1 MLGEKIR
8 NTRKNKGLKLGEL
21 AAITE
26 LSSSYI
32 SQLERGLIEPSLTS
46 LRKIS
51 NALNIPIYLLM
62 DDISKDNPVVKR
74 DERVK
79 MFFPNSNVSYEL
91 MTSIENGEK
100 NGASMLVAKFSI
112 RPKSSELDE
121 FSIHDAEE
129 ILILAKGVI
138 EVSMGNESYEMHP
151 GDTIYIMS
159 NIPHKISNVGES
171 FAEGYY
177 IVSPPALN
185 NL

>member
-21 AAITE
+21 AEITD

-62 DDISKDNPVVKR
+62 DDISKDSPVVKR
-74 DERVK
+74 EERVK
-79 MFFPNSNVSYEL
+79 MFFPNSSVSYEL

-100 NGASMLVAKFSI
+100 HGASMLVARFSI
-112 RPKSSELDE
+112 RPKSAELDE

-129 ILILAKGVI
+129 VLILAKGTI
-138 EVSMGNESYEMHP
+138 EVTMGNDVYVLNP

-159 NIPHKISNVGES
+159 NIPHKITNIGET

-177 IVSPPALN
+177 IVSPPALV

>member
-8 NTRKNKGLKLGEL
+8 NTRKNKGYKLGDL
-21 AAITE
+21 AEITQ

-62 DDISKDNPVVKR
+62 DDVKKNNPVVRR

-79 MFFPNSNVSYEL
+79 IFFPNSAVSYEL
-91 MTSIENGEK
+91 MTSMENGEK
-100 NGASMLVAKFSI
+100 HGAKMLAAKFSI
-112 RPKSSELDE
+112 RPQSTDMDE
-121 FSIHDAEE
+121 FTIHDAEE
-129 ILILAKGVI
+129 ILILMKGII
-138 EVSMGNESYEMHP
+138 EVTMGNDVYVLNP

-159 NIPHKISNVGES
+159 NIPHKVSNIGES

-177 IVSPPALN
+177 IVTPPGLN

>member
-8 NTRKNKGLKLGEL
+8 NARKSKGLKIGYL
-21 AAITE
+21 AEMTD

-62 DDISKDNPVVKR
+62 EDIKKDNPVVRK

-79 MFFPNSNVSYEL
+79 MFFPNSAVSYEL
-91 MTSIENGEK
+91 MTSVENGEK
-100 NGASMLVAKFSI
+100 YGAKMLVAKFI
-112 RPKSSELDE
+112 LKPQKSDTEE
-121 FSIHDAEE
+121 FSIHEAEE
-129 ILILAKGVI
+129 VLVLAKGSI
-138 EVSMGNESYEMHP
+138 EVILGTDSYILNP
-151 GDTIYIMS
+151 GDTVYIMS
-159 NIPHKISNVGES
+159 NVPHKIINIGDTH
-171 FAEGYY
+171 AEGYY
-177 IVSPPALN
+177 IVSPPKIN

>member
-1 MLGEKIR
+1 MLGQKIR
-8 NTRKNKGLKLGEL
+8 SARKNKGFKLGDL
-21 AAITE
+21 ANVTE

-62 DDISKDNPVVKR
+62 EDIKKENPVVRK

-79 MFFPNSNVSYEL
+79 MFFPNSSVSYEL
-91 MTSIENGEK
+91 MTSMENGEK
-100 NGASMLVAKFSI
+100 FGAKMLVAKFIIKPQSTDM
-112 RPKSSELDE
+112 DE
-121 FSIHDAEE
+121 FTIHEAEE
-129 ILILAKGVI
+129 ILVLVKGTL
-138 EVSMGNESYEMHP
+138 EVTLGNEIYTLNP

-159 NIPHKISNVGES
+159 NIPHKISNIS
-171 FAEGYY
+171 DSYAEGYY
-177 IVSPPALN
+177 VVTPPGIN

>member
-1 MLGEKIR
+1 MLGQKIR
-8 NTRKNKGLKLGEL
+8 NARKSKGFKLGDL
-21 AAITE
+21 ANATE

-62 DDISKDNPVVKR
+62 EDIKKENPVVKK

-79 MFFPNSNVSYEL
+79 MFFPNSAVSYEL

-100 NGASMLVAKFSI
+100 FGAKMLVAKFI
-112 RPKSSELDE
+112 IKPQSSDMDD
-121 FSIHDAEE
+121 FSIHEAEE
-129 ILILAKGVI
+129 ILVLEKGII
-138 EVSMGNESYEMHP
+138 EVTMGNEVYILHP
-151 GDTIYIMS
+151 GDTIYILS
-159 NIPHKISNVGES
+159 NVPHKISNIGDS
-171 FAEGYY
+171 YAEGYY
-177 IVSPPALN
+177 VVTPPGIN